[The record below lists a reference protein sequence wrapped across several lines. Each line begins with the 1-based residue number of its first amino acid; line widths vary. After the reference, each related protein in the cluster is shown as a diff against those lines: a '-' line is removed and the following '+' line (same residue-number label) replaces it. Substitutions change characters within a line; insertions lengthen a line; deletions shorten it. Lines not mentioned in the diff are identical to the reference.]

1 MDIELLA
8 QGRYPKQ
15 ARAYRNI
22 SSRRQLGDEG
32 SEIAFSDL
40 PSREEHVQRQR
51 AFTRQDE
58 EERLQRILHERRARD
73 QQQSGLSN
81 RARRRPRLPWSMKEL
96 CQLLKLCREYGTQ
109 WSLIKEVDSEQA
121 SPKLENRTQVD
132 LKDKARN
139 VKMWMMRNDMEVPE
153 NLEGIRLSDG
163 RMELIAKHFAR
174 RG

>member
-1 MDIELLA
+1 
-8 QGRYPKQ
+8 
-15 ARAYRNI
+15 
-22 SSRRQLGDEG
+22 
-32 SEIAFSDL
+32 
-40 PSREEHVQRQR
+40 
-51 AFTRQDE
+51 
-58 EERLQRILHERRARD
+58 
-73 QQQSGLSN
+73 
-81 RARRRPRLPWSMKEL
+81 MKEL